1 MITVNPIGDTTYEV
15 VVEARTTTTHKVTL
29 SPNYYEKLS
38 GKRVPPAVLIQK
50 SFEFLLERES
60 NTSIL
65 RSFELPVIGQYFPEY
80 ESVITGMLKNE
91 D

>member
-1 MITVNPIGDTTYEV
+1 MITVNPIDDTTFEV
-15 VVEARTTTTHKVTL
+15 VVAARTTTTHKVTL
-29 SPNYYEKLS
+29 TPNYYEKLS
-38 GKRVPPAVLIQK
+38 GKRVPPEVLIER

-80 ESVITGMLKNE
+80 ERVIKEKL
-91 D
+91 

>member
-1 MITVNPIGDTTYEV
+1 MITVNPIDDTTFEV
-15 VVEARTTTTHKVTL
+15 VVEASTTTTHKVTL
-29 SPNYYEKLS
+29 TPNYYEKLS
-38 GKRVPPAVLIQK
+38 DKRVPPEVLIEK

-80 ESVITGMLKNE
+80 ERVITGML

>member
-1 MITVNPIGDTTYEV
+1 MITVNPIDDTTFEV
-15 VVEARTTTTHKVTL
+15 VVKANTTTTHKVTVT
-29 SPNYYEKLS
+29 PAYYEKLS
-38 GKRVPPAVLIQK
+38 GKRVSPEVLIEK

-65 RSFELPVIGQYFPEY
+65 RSFDLPVIGQYFPEY
-80 ESVITGMLKNE
+80 ESVITGML